1 MIARD
6 AERTL
11 AAGIMDPCAGPAVRA
26 TLPAARRESG
36 VGRVETDRHQF
47 FAEHVARL
55 ANRLYGTALRLTRN
69 SADAED
75 LVAETV
81 AKAWAKLGGLCDPQS
96 FEAWIQ
102 RILAN
107 TFVSE
112 WRHRR
117 ASPEVA
123 MEPEAEDDEGEP
135 FSLFEKLH
143 QPFLL
148 WWTTPEEEVIAKFLR
163 EDIEKAIDELPDVFR
178 IAIVLVEVQGYSYAE
193 AADLLGVPIG
203 TVRSRLARARAQLQR
218 ALWRHAQDAGLLDR
232 RVTAKDHD
240 V

>member
-1 MIARD
+1 
-6 AERTL
+6 
-11 AAGIMDPCAGPAVRA
+11 MDR
-26 TLPAARRESG
+26 
-36 VGRVETDRHQF
+36 DRHHF
-47 FAEHVARL
+47 FVAQVERL
-55 ANRLYGTALRLTRN
+55 ADRLYGTALRLTRN
-69 SADAED
+69 SEDAED

-81 AKAWAKLGGLCDPQS
+81 AKAWAKLGDLCDPQS

-102 RILAN
+102 RILTN

-123 MEPEAEDDEGEP
+123 MESETEDDEGEP

-148 WWTTPEEEVIAKFLR
+148 WWATPEEEVIAKFLR

-178 IAIVLVEVQGYSYAE
+178 IAIVLVEVQGNSYAE
-193 AADLLGVPIG
+193 AAELLGVPIG

-218 ALWRHAQDAGLLDR
+218 ALWRPAQDAGLLDHH
-232 RVTAKDHD
+232 VTARDQN

>member
-1 MIARD
+1 VD
-6 AERTL
+6 AGL
-11 AAGIMDPCAGPAVRA
+11 HD
-26 TLPAARRESG
+26 
-36 VGRVETDRHQF
+36 F
-47 FAEHVARL
+47 FAEKVARL
-55 ANRLYGTALRLTRN
+55 TDRLYGTALRLTRN

-81 AKAWAKLGGLCDPQS
+81 AKAWAKLGELSDFQS
-96 FEAWIQ
+96 FDAWIQ

-123 MEPEAEDDEGEP
+123 MEPEPEDGEGEP
-135 FSLFEKLH
+135 FSMFERLH

-148 WWTTPEEEVIAKFLR
+148 WWTTPEEEVIAKLLR
-163 EDIEKAIDELPDVFR
+163 EDIDRALDALPDAFR
-178 IAIVLVEVQGYSYAE
+178 IAIVLVDIQGCSYGE
-193 AADLLGVPIG
+193 AAGLLGVPVG

-218 ALWRHAQDAGLLDR
+218 ALWQHAQDAGLLDR
-232 RVTAKDHD
+232 HLSAKAQN

>member
-1 MIARD
+1 VD
-6 AERTL
+6 AGL
-11 AAGIMDPCAGPAVRA
+11 HD
-26 TLPAARRESG
+26 
-36 VGRVETDRHQF
+36 F
-47 FAEHVARL
+47 FAEKVARL
-55 ANRLYGTALRLTRN
+55 TDRLYGTALRLTRN

-81 AKAWAKLGGLCDPQS
+81 AKAWTKLGELSDRQS
-96 FEAWIQ
+96 FDAWIQ

-123 MEPEAEDDEGEP
+123 MEPEPEDGEGEP
-135 FSLFEKLH
+135 FSMFERLH

-148 WWTTPEEEVIAKFLR
+148 WWTTPEEEVIAKLLR
-163 EDIEKAIDELPDVFR
+163 EDIERALDALPDAFR
-178 IAIVLVEVQGYSYAE
+178 IAIVLVDVQGNTYTE
-193 AADLLGVPIG
+193 TADLLGVPVG

-218 ALWRHAQDAGLLDR
+218 ALWQHAKDAGLLDR
-232 RVTAKDHD
+232 RFSAKAQN

>member
-1 MIARD
+1 MG
-6 AERTL
+6 AEL
-11 AAGIMDPCAGPAVRA
+11 H
-26 TLPAARRESG
+26 E
-36 VGRVETDRHQF
+36 F
-47 FAEHVARL
+47 FAERVTRL
-55 ANRLYGTALRLTRN
+55 TDRLYGTALRLTRN

-75 LVAETV
+75 LVAGTV
-81 AKAWAKLGGLCDPQS
+81 AKAWAKLGELSDPRS
-96 FEAWIQ
+96 FDAWIQ

-123 MEPEAEDDEGEP
+123 VEIGSEDGEEGP

-148 WWTTPEEEVIAKFLR
+148 WWTTPEEEVITKLLR
-163 EDIEKAIDELPDVFR
+163 EDLDRALDALPDPFR
-178 IAIVLVEVQGYSYAE
+178 VVIVMVEVEGYSYTETAG
-193 AADLLGVPIG
+193 LLGIPIG
-203 TVRSRLARARAQLQR
+203 TVRSRLARARSQLQR

-232 RVTAKDHD
+232 RASAKARN